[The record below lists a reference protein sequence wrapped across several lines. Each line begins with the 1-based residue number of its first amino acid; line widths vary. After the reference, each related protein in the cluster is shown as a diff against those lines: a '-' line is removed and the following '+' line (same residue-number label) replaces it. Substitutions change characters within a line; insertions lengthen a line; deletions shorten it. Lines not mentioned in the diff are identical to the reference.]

1 MIEVPIV
8 MINFKTYNESSGK
21 DAVALA
27 KDAASVVKTT
37 KKNVVCA
44 VQAPDIQAVAKTGVI
59 TFAQHVD
66 IALPG
71 QNTGG
76 VSIKALK
83 ENGAV
88 GCLVNH
94 SENRI
99 SKKQIM
105 QTLALLQ
112 EADMIS
118 VVCVK
123 SPSEA
128 KKIAKLNPDLIAI
141 EPPKLIGGDSSV
153 TSANPKMVTKSVDA
167 VKKISTKIPV
177 LCGAGIKGTKDVKA
191 ALKLGTMGV
200 LVASGVTKAKNK
212 KKAIQDLVKGV

>member
-1 MIEVPIV
+1 MIEIPVV

-27 KDAASVVKTT
+27 KNAVAVAKA
-37 KKNVVCA
+37 KKQNVVCC
-44 VQAPDIQAVAKTGVI
+44 VQAADIQSVAKTGAV

-66 IALPG
+66 LALPG

-99 SKKQIM
+99 PYKEIM

-112 EADMIS
+112 ETDMIS

-123 SPSEA
+123 NPYEA
-128 KKIAKLNPDLIAI
+128 KAIAKLGPDMIAI
-141 EPPKLIGGDSSV
+141 EPPKLIGGDISV
-153 TSANPKMVTKSVDA
+153 TSANPKIVTKSVDA
-167 VKKISTKIPV
+167 VKKVNPHIPV
-177 LCGAGIKGTKDVKA
+177 LCGAGVKGTVDVKA
-191 ALKLGTMGV
+191 AKKLGTFGV

-212 KKAIQDLVKGV
+212 RKAIEDLVKGL